1 MVEFLGTRILT
12 VITDH
17 YMKVKKKKNLNHK
30 LCRVLLQNSKLN
42 TSKVVDT
49 KEFTYILYLLIY
61 KK

>member
-17 YMKVKKKKNLNHK
+17 YMEVKKKNLNHK

-42 TSKVVDT
+42 ASKVVDT